1 MSGNKTP
8 PPSYADILDAARPEP
23 VPAHP
28 RMPVRSRAA
37 QFAPF
42 AALTGHDDA
51 IRETARLTDARIELD
66 EGEQAVLDSK
76 LQLLRR
82 HLPEQPAV
90 RITYF
95 QPDARK
101 AGGAYLTAAP
111 DARKAGG
118 AYLTAA
124 GTAKKLDAH
133 AGLLLL
139 QDGTRVPVAEI
150 VQIDGALF
158 RDWEQPLPPD

>member
-90 RITYF
+90 QVTYF

-101 AGGAYLTAAP
+101 AGGAYLTAA
-111 DARKAGG
+111 G
-118 AYLTAA
+118 A
-124 GTAKKLDAH
+124 AKKLDAH
-133 AGLLLL
+133 AGLLIL
-139 QDGTRVPVAEI
+139 QDGTRIPVAEI

>member
-8 PPSYADILDAARPEP
+8 PPSYADILDAPRPEP

-28 RMPVRSRAA
+28 RMPVRSR
-37 QFAPF
+37 
-42 AALTGHDDA
+42 
-51 IRETARLTDARIELD
+51 ETARLTVARIELD

-82 HLPEQPAV
+82 HLAEQPAV
-90 RITYF
+90 RVTYF
-95 QPDARK
+95 Q
-101 AGGAYLTAAP
+101 P

>member
-1 MSGNKTP
+1 MNGNKTP
-8 PPSYADILDAARPEP
+8 PPSYADILDAPRPEP

-90 RITYF
+90 RVTYF
-95 QPDARK
+95 QPDAH
-101 AGGAYLTAAP
+101 
-111 DARKAGG
+111 KAGG

-124 GTAKKLDAH
+124 GAAKKLDAH
-133 AGLLLL
+133 AGLLIL
-139 QDGTRVPVAEI
+139 QDGTRIPVAEI

>member
-1 MSGNKTP
+1 MNGNKTP

-90 RITYF
+90 RVTYF
-95 QPDARK
+95 Q
-101 AGGAYLTAAP
+101 P

-133 AGLLLL
+133 AGLLIL

-158 RDWEQPLPPD
+158 RDWEQPPPPD

>member
-1 MSGNKTP
+1 MNGNKTP

-51 IRETARLTDARIELD
+51 IRETARLTVARIELD

-82 HLPEQPAV
+82 HLAEQPAV
-90 RITYF
+90 RVTYF

-101 AGGAYLTAAP
+101 AGGAYLTAA
-111 DARKAGG
+111 G
-118 AYLTAA
+118 A
-124 GTAKKLDAH
+124 AKKLDAH
-133 AGLLLL
+133 AGLLIL
-139 QDGTRVPVAEI
+139 QDGTRIPVAEI